1 MTRISKQPQR
11 PTTFSPDSKGFVS
24 NSDKNSFQI
33 GTGLGE
39 APSGYGSLYDD
50 LFKNNP
56 YRNLNYN
63 KSAWQDFLSWM
74 GFRTDADRFQEEAQM
89 NALQWDAGIYQQMYQ
104 DKYNS
109 EQAKAE
115 RMREAGENPDLLGTG
130 NVSEASSPVE
140 DPQGMTPGTSEE
152 AVIPQIASGFM
163 SAFNTAV
170 GIATQVIQ
178 LDGLR
183 SDIEGKNI
191 GNAEQMMKVIEQR
204 VLGMTPAEG
213 FKNDREFNDWK
224 RSTEAK
230 LRTNYG
236 RAFFKGSSLRRW
248 NRSIDDF
255 IAGLPTSRD
264 QYEAWKGRLSNAK
277 DYLRGRKSLWDE
289 SIEVF
294 DVLNEGVVELQKEL
308 EENGFVLAK
317 TKQDADIETATNELQ
332 YQEDLLPGERARA
345 ENEENKRKAEG
356 QTFEGI
362 LNKHLNKMGQRLD
375 NLSKQGGIKGLIGE
389 VILLLMTMRGNMHVD
404 KSGSMSFGLQPPAS
418 K

>member
-1 MTRISKQPQR
+1 MSRVTKKNP
-11 PTTFSPDSKGFVS
+11 TFSPDSQGFHS
-24 NSDKNSFQI
+24 SSRWNTTQI

-39 APSGYGSLYDD
+39 APSGYGSMYDM
-50 LFKNNP
+50 LFQNNP

-63 KSAWQDFLSWM
+63 KSSWQDLLSWL

-89 NALQWDAGIYQQMYQ
+89 NALQWDAGVYQQMYQ
-104 DKYNS
+104 DQYSS
-109 EQAKAE
+109 ELAKSQ

-130 NVSEASSPVE
+130 QVEGASSPME
-140 DPQGMTPGTSEE
+140 DPQGMTPGPDESG
-152 AVIPQIASGFM
+152 VIPQIASGFM

-170 GIATQVIQ
+170 GIATQVVQ

-191 GNAEQMMKVIEQR
+191 GNAEKMMDVIQQR

-213 FKNDREFNDWK
+213 FKNDQEYNDWK
-224 RSTEAK
+224 RKVEST

-236 RAFFKGSSLRRW
+236 RAFFTGSSLRRW

-255 IAGLPTSRD
+255 IGTLPTSRD
-264 QYEAWKGRLSNAK
+264 QYDAWKGRLSSAK
-277 DYLRGRKSLWDE
+277 DYLRGRQSLWDE

-294 DVLNEGVVELQKEL
+294 DALNSEVTDLMKDL
-308 EENGFVLAK
+308 EANGFVLAK
-317 TKQDADIETATNELQ
+317 TKQEADIETATNELQ
-332 YQEDLLPGERARA
+332 YQEDLLPGEKARA

-356 QTFEGI
+356 DTFEGI
-362 LNKHLNKMGQRLD
+362 LNRHLTNLGKRLD

-404 KSGSMSFGLQPPAS
+404 PKGGMSFGLQPPVA

>member
-1 MTRISKQPQR
+1 MTW
-11 PTTFSPDSKGFVS
+11 SPGSTGFYS
-24 NSDKNSFQI
+24 NSKRDSTQI

-39 APSGYGSLYDD
+39 APSGYGIYDQ
-50 LFKNNP
+50 LFASNP

-63 KSAWQDFLSWM
+63 KSGWQDMLSWL

-109 EQAKAE
+109 ETAKAE

-130 NVSEASSPVE
+130 GVSEASNPVE
-140 DPQGMTPGTSEE
+140 DPQGMTPGTTEE
-152 AVIPQIASGFM
+152 GVIPQIASGFI

-170 GIATQVIQ
+170 GIATQIVQ

-191 GNAEQMMKVIEQR
+191 GNAEQMMNIIQQR
-204 VLGMTPAEG
+204 VLGLTPAEG
-213 FKNDREFNDWK
+213 FKTDRDYNDWK
-224 RSTEAK
+224 RKVESS

-255 IAGLPTSRD
+255 IGTLPTSRE
-264 QYEAWKGRLSNAK
+264 QYDAWKGRLSSAK
-277 DYLRGRKSLWDE
+277 DYLRGRHSLWDE

-294 DVLNEGVVELQKEL
+294 DILNEGVTSLMTEL
-308 EENGFVLAK
+308 EANGFVLAK

-332 YQEDLLPGERARA
+332 YQEDLQPGERARA
-345 ENEENKRKAEG
+345 ENETNKSRAEG
-356 QTFEGI
+356 NTFEGI
-362 LNKHLNKMGQRLD
+362 LNKHLNKMGERLD
-375 NLSKQGGIKGLIGE
+375 NLSQQGGLKGLLGE
-389 VILLLMTMRGNMHVD
+389 LILLIMTMRGNMHVD
-404 KSGSMSFGLQPPAS
+404 AKGNPSFSLEPPSAR
-418 K
+418 